1 MIPLQLNDHDM
12 IPAPIDMEKDSRLV
26 IDVYNN
32 LKPPKIIVMNLIK
45 GQLHTFYTL
54 FDTFQ
59 YSIINVFVQGIDNTA
74 PKCFQMGILYAH
86 HNVN

>member
-45 GQLHTFYTL
+45 GQLHT
-54 FDTFQ
+54 
-59 YSIINVFVQGIDNTA
+59 
-74 PKCFQMGILYAH
+74 
-86 HNVN
+86 